1 MNQTNRPCLLL
12 IDDDEVIRD
21 SLEFVLSD
29 EYEIHSAES
38 RSEVR
43 ELLGEMDRPPDL
55 CLLDLGLP
63 PRAHLPDEG
72 FALVPD
78 LLAASPGIKI
88 LVLSG
93 QDDERNVRHALTL
106 GAFDFLA
113 KPCDAQEL
121 KERLRQAL
129 LISSAEQSTEQP
141 VTASD
146 FGIIGTSVA
155 VANTRAQA
163 QQFADLPF
171 AVLVEGESGSGKELV
186 CRALHDASQRRDE
199 PFLVL
204 NCAAISSQLIEAQLF
219 GNAKGAFTGASTAR
233 TGFFEDVG
241 NGTLCLDEIG
251 EMPIDLQAKLLR
263 VLENGEYYRLG
274 ETRVR
279 TANAR
284 VITATN
290 RSLKRE
296 VAAGR
301 FREDLY
307 HRLSVFRIK
316 VPPLRERD
324 GDRKLLAEHF
334 ARFYSKQL
342 KSQPFRF
349 DPAALALWNSY
360 PFPGNVRELKNIVIR
375 LCTRYPG
382 QSVTTDQLRMELES
396 ENSVPQMPALSRTPP
411 DRPPAAE
418 PSAVA
423 PPNVPGPVRHET
435 IRGQL
440 RAQADFNLDE
450 QLRQWEQ
457 WYIEAALEETGG
469 NLSQASKLLGV
480 NRTTLYSRMQKFSQD
495 QEEQQ
500 ES

>member
-1 MNQTNRPCLLL
+1 MSDTRRPCLLL

-21 SLEFVLSD
+21 SLEFVLAD
-29 EYEIHSAES
+29 EFEVHTAES
-38 RSEVR
+38 RNEAR
-43 ELLGEMDRPPDL
+43 QLLGELKRAPDL

-78 LLAASPGIKI
+78 LLAASPSIKI

-93 QDDERNVRHALTL
+93 QDSERNVRHALTL

-129 LISSAEQSTEQP
+129 LISDAEQSGDQP
-141 VTASD
+141 VIADD
-146 FGIIGTSVA
+146 FGILGNSVA

-163 QQFADLPF
+163 EQFADLPF

-186 CRALHDASQRRDE
+186 CRALHDASQRRAE

-219 GNAKGAFTGASTAR
+219 GNAKGAFTGANTSR

-251 EMPIDLQAKLLR
+251 EMPMDLQAKLLR

-284 VITATN
+284 IIAATN
-290 RSLKRE
+290 RNLKRE

-316 VPPLRERD
+316 VPPLRQRE
-324 GDRKLLAEHF
+324 GDRRLLGDHF
-334 ARFYSKQL
+334 ASFYSSQL
-342 KSQPFRF
+342 KSPAFRF
-349 DPAALALWNSY
+349 DTDAADLWDRY

-375 LCTRYPG
+375 LCTRFPG
-382 QSVTTDQLRMELES
+382 QTVTMEQLRAELEAD
-396 ENSVPQMPALSRTPP
+396 NSLPQMPALNRAQFSAASPSHAP
-411 DRPPAAE
+411 LSVPAADDD
-418 PSAVA
+418 A
-423 PPNVPGPVRHET
+423 GPINT
-435 IRGQL
+435 AAIRAQL
-440 RAQADFNLDE
+440 RSSADFNLDE

-457 WYIEAALEETGG
+457 QFIEAALEETGG
-469 NLSQASKLLGV
+469 NLSKASKLLGV

-495 QEEQQ
+495 EPEN
-500 ES
+500 